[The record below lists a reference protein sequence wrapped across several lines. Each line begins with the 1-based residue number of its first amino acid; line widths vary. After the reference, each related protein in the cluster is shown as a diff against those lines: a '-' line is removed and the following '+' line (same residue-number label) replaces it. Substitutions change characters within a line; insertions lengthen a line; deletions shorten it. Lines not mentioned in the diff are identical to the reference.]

1 MSKTLTLELPDEIYD
16 AVEQAAEA
24 SGKRPAEWVAIR
36 VSQLLSAW
44 ENGQEVPQPL
54 PEIDHLLRQVAA
66 EWSRPLEE
74 VRAEWNAS
82 VQPKPRPPVAEEEG
96 RRIAREQLRR
106 FAGALNS
113 CDPHSGDNDRIDAD
127 LAREYGTA
135 HEEP

>member
-24 SGKRPAEWVAIR
+24 SGKRPAEWVASR
-36 VSQLLSAW
+36 VPQLLPVS

-54 PEIDHLLRQVAA
+54 PDIDHLLRQIAA
-66 EWSRPLEE
+66 EWGRPLEE
-74 VRAEWNAS
+74 VRAEWQTS
-82 VQPKPRPPVAEEEG
+82 VQPKPGPPLAQKE

-113 CDPHSGDNDRIDAD
+113 CDPHSGDN
-127 LAREYGTA
+127 EQ
-135 HEEP
+135 